1 MGLYPIDCPNCHKPH
16 LWFSGNLDT
25 RCPDCVKKAEEEFL
39 DQMDRKLN
47 KTLLACGHLPCTL
60 GHCRGCEQ
68 HCGKGNAYEITTK
81 TDR

>member
-1 MGLYPIDCPNCHKPH
+1 MGLYPIDCSNCKKPF

-25 RCPDCVKKAEEEFL
+25 RCPDCIKKAEEEFL
-39 DQMDRKLN
+39 DQMDKKLN
-47 KTLLACGHLPCTL
+47 KTPRPCGHLPCTL
-60 GHCRGCEQ
+60 GHCKGCEK